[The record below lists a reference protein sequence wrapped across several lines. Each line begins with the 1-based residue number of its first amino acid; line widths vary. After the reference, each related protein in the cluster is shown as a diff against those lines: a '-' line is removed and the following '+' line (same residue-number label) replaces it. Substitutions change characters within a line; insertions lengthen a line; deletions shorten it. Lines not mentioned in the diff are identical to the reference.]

1 MSLTVKAPG
10 RHRSSPAYPLA
21 ASVGNRFR
29 MLCGMVSAAP
39 LAFLPRYLGFHYQL
53 HCKKP

>member
-29 MLCGMVSAAP
+29 MLCGMVPAAP